1 MKNIILSLLTIVII
15 SSCSSPEYL
24 ELIPEDTPVVGTIDV
39 TSLGAK
45 VASDK
50 LMELDLFEDFEDEV
64 KDNRQTKKAYKNYV
78 ENFSESILAQIDYLD
93 GLSYFMIPPSSNE
106 EPRAAVAFDIRDN
119 EAIEEGLEDFFDEFD
134 INIKLDELDDND
146 FGIAYTPFGAIAWDE
161 ESGIFVS
168 GFNENDL
175 EDIVEDIFDSKKD
188 GKNITNNDN
197 FMDFYDDKG
206 DLGMWASTEEIM
218 NLFEK
223 FGGYDYRE
231 FNEVF
236 ENLDMSMN
244 DLTEETFYSAAL
256 EFNRGES
263 ILRIKYDTNDKIKES
278 VEGLYNEGINS
289 EMLSLFP
296 ETSLG
301 VASLSMNNSKML
313 EYIVDNLG
321 KNEKEQF
328 NNAEDMVTDLL
339 GDVFKFENIAS
350 KMGGA
355 VVSIIGQMEVE
366 YETLVYEEQFNPTNL
381 VYYENGDEFPFTTLT
396 GVDDYDYI
404 AETTVEQRSKILNG
418 EWVKCPRYP
427 DYTFRIWEGKATNLS
442 WEELVDQ
449 NPAFPIYYSSY
460 VGWDYTPS
468 GDRNDKSKDLMGFG
482 VVVEFDNFKEV
493 IEAIED
499 KEDIISNVEIFE
511 EVQDNMYYILENL
524 GSDPMWISYNN
535 DYFFISNSLDHSES
549 FANQK
554 FEDDNFSD
562 SEYSKVF
569 TNNPIGMY
577 LNLDLDNMD
586 SDTVDL
592 IKDEMGREIPN
603 EVFDTLTGILKSVEF
618 SFSTFEGQMIL
629 KTKKDDKNLFGLI
642 LEQLEDYDLQDLM

>member
-1 MKNIILSLLTIVII
+1 MKNTILSLLTIVMI

-24 ELIPEDTPVVGTIDV
+24 ELIPEDTPIVGTIDV

-45 VASDK
+45 VALDK
-50 LMELDLFEDFEDEV
+50 LMELDLFEDAEDMV
-64 KDNRQTKKAYKNYV
+64 KKDKESKKAYENYV
-78 ENFSESILAQIDYLD
+78 ENFSESILAQIDYVD

-134 INIKLDELDDND
+134 INIDLDELDDND

-168 GFNENDL
+168 GFNEDDL
-175 EDIVEDIFDSKKD
+175 EDIVEDIFDSKKN

-206 DLGMWASTEEIM
+206 DLGIWASAEEFM

-223 FGGYDYRE
+223 FGGNDYDE

-236 ENLDMSMN
+236 ETLDMSMD
-244 DLTEETFYSAAL
+244 DLTEETFYSATL

-263 ILRIKYDTNDKIKES
+263 ILRIKVDANDKIKES
-278 VEGLYNEGINS
+278 VEGKYNNGINS
-289 EMLSLFP
+289 EMLSVFP
-296 ETSLG
+296 ETSIG

-339 GDVFKFENIAS
+339 GDVFKFKNLAS

-381 VYYENGDEFPFTTLT
+381 VYFEDGTEYEFNSLT
-396 GVDDYDYI
+396 GVDNYDYI
-404 AETTVEQRSKILNG
+404 AETTVEQREQILNG

-449 NPAFPIYYSSY
+449 NPAFPIYKTTYDSW
-460 VGWDYTPS
+460 VDAPS
-468 GDRNDKSKDLMGFG
+468 GDRNDESKDLMGFG
-482 VVVEFDNFKEV
+482 VVVEFDNFKEI

-499 KEDIISNVEIFE
+499 EDEIISEVEIFE
-511 EVQDNMYYILENL
+511 EVQDNMYYILENNW
-524 GSDPMWISYNN
+524 SDPMWISYND
-535 DYFFISNSLDHSES
+535 DYFFISNSLDHSKS

-562 SEYSKVF
+562 SEYSKAF
-569 TNNPIGMY
+569 TNNPINMY

-586 SDTVDL
+586 SDTQDL
-592 IKDEMGREIPN
+592 IEDEMGREIPN
-603 EVFDTLTGILKSVEF
+603 EVFDKLSDILKSVEF
-618 SFSTFEGQMIL
+618 SFSEFEGQMIL
-629 KTKKDDKNLFGLI
+629 KTKGDKNVFGLI
-642 LEQLEDYDLQDLM
+642 LEQLEDYDLQDFM

>member
-1 MKNIILSLLTIVII
+1 LTIVVI

-24 ELIPEDTPVVGTIDV
+24 ELIPEDTPLVGTIDV

-45 VASDK
+45 VALDK
-50 LMELDLFEDFEDEV
+50 LMELDLFEDIEDQLKE
-64 KDNRQTKKAYKNYV
+64 DRQAKKAYKNYV
-78 ENFSESILAQIDYLD
+78 ENFSESIFAQIDYLD
-93 GLSYFMIPPSSNE
+93 GLSYFIIPPSSNE

-119 EAIEEGLEDFFDEFD
+119 EEIEEGLEDLFDEFD
-134 INIKLDELDDND
+134 IDIELDELGDND

-168 GFNENDL
+168 GSNRDDL

-206 DLGMWASTEEIM
+206 DLGMWASAEEFM

-231 FNEVF
+231 FNEAF
-236 ENLDMSMN
+236 ETLDMSMD
-244 DLTEETFYSAAL
+244 DLTEETFYSAVL
-256 EFNRGES
+256 DFNRGES

-278 VEGLYNEGINS
+278 VEGIYNKGINS
-289 EMLSLFP
+289 EMLSVFP

-321 KNEKEQF
+321 KNEKKEF
-328 NNAEDMVTDLL
+328 NNREDLLTDLL
-339 GDVFKFENIAS
+339 GDAFEFENIAS
-350 KMGGA
+350 KMGSA
-355 VVSIIGQMEVE
+355 VVSIIGQMEVY
-366 YETLVYEEQFNPTNL
+366 YETSVYEEQFDPTGL
-381 VYYENGDEFPFTTLT
+381 VYYRDGYEFPFTALT
-396 GVDDYDYI
+396 VGSRD
-404 AETTVEQRSKILNG
+404 ETTVEQREQILNG
-418 EWVKCPRYP
+418 EWVKCPTAP
-427 DYTFRIWEGKATNLS
+427 NYTFRIWGGKATDLS

-449 NPAFPIYYSSY
+449 GAAFPVYYTAY
-460 VGWDYTPS
+460 EGWDDAPT
-468 GDRNDKSKDLMGFG
+468 GDRSDEYKDLMGFG

-499 KEDIISNVEIFE
+499 EDDIISNVEIFE
-511 EVQDNMYYILENL
+511 KVQDNMYYILENNW
-524 GSDPMWISYNN
+524 SDPMWISYND

-554 FEDDNFSD
+554 FEDNNFSD
-562 SEYSKVF
+562 LEYSKAF
-569 TNNPIGMY
+569 TNNPISMY

-586 SDTVDL
+586 SNTEDKIT
-592 IKDEMGREIPN
+592 DEMKYDMPN
-603 EVFDTLTGILKSVEF
+603 EVFDSLTEILKSIEF
-618 SFSTFEGQMIL
+618 SFSEFEGQMIL
-629 KTKKDDKNLFGLI
+629 KTKGDKNLFGLI
-642 LEQLEDYDLQDLM
+642 LEQLEDYDLGDLM

>member
-1 MKNIILSLLTIVII
+1 MKNTFLSLLTIVII

-24 ELIPEDTPVVGTIDV
+24 ELIPEDTPIVGTIDV

-45 VASDK
+45 VALDK

-64 KDNRQTKKAYKNYV
+64 KEDRQAKKAYENYV
-78 ENFSESILAQIDYLD
+78 ENFSESILAQIDYVD

-134 INIKLDELDDND
+134 INIDLDELDDND

-161 ESGIFVS
+161 DSGIFVS
-168 GFNENDL
+168 GFNEDDL

-206 DLGMWASTEEIM
+206 DLGIWASAEEFM

-223 FGGYDYRE
+223 FGGYDYDE
-231 FNEVF
+231 FNEAF
-236 ENLDMSMN
+236 ETLDMSMD
-244 DLTEETFYSAAL
+244 DLTEETFYSATL

-278 VEGLYNEGINS
+278 VEGIYNDGINS
-289 EMLSLFP
+289 EMLSVFP
-296 ETSLG
+296 ETSIG

-313 EYIVDNLG
+313 EYIVDNLSG
-321 KNEKEQF
+321 DEKKQF
-328 NNAEDMVTDLL
+328 NAAEDFVTDLL
-339 GDVFKFENIAS
+339 GDVFEFENIAS

-355 VVSIIGQMEVE
+355 VASMMGQMEVE
-366 YETLVYEEQFNPTNL
+366 YETSVYEKQFDPTYL
-381 VYYENGDEFPFTTLT
+381 EYYQDGDKFPFTTLT
-396 GVDDYDYI
+396 GVDDYDYV
-404 AETTVEQRSKILNG
+404 AETTEEQRNQILNG

-427 DYTFRIWEGKATNLS
+427 DYTFRIWEGKATDLS

-449 NPAFPIYYSSY
+449 NPAFPIYYTAY
-460 VGWDYTPS
+460 DGWVDAPS
-468 GDRNDKSKDLMGFG
+468 GDRNDESKDLMGFG

-499 KEDIISNVEIFE
+499 EDEIISEVEIFE
-511 EVQDNMYYILENL
+511 EVQDNMYYILENNW
-524 GSDPMWISYNN
+524 SDPMWISYND

-549 FANQK
+549 FLDQK

-562 SEYSKVF
+562 SEYSKAF
-569 TNNPIGMY
+569 TNNPISMY

-586 SDTVDL
+586 SDTQDL
-592 IKDEMGREIPN
+592 IEDEMGREIPN
-603 EVFDTLTGILKSVEF
+603 EVFDNLSDILKSVEF
-618 SFSTFEGQMIL
+618 SFSEFEGQMIL
-629 KTKKDDKNLFGLI
+629 KTKGDKNLFGLI
-642 LEQLEDYDLQDLM
+642 LEQLEDYDLQDFM

>member
-1 MKNIILSLLTIVII
+1 MKNTILSLLTIVII

-24 ELIPEDTPVVGTIDV
+24 ELIPEDTPIVGTIDV

-45 VASDK
+45 VALDK

-64 KDNRQTKKAYKNYV
+64 KDNRETKKAYENYV
-78 ENFSESILAQIDYLD
+78 ENFSESILAQIDYVD

-134 INIKLDELDDND
+134 INIDLDELDDND

-168 GFNENDL
+168 GFNEDDL

-206 DLGMWASTEEIM
+206 DLGMWASAEEFM

-223 FGGYDYRE
+223 FGGYDYQE
-231 FNEVF
+231 FNEAF
-236 ENLDMSMN
+236 ETLDMSMD
-244 DLTEETFYSAAL
+244 DLTEETFYSATL

-278 VEGLYNEGINS
+278 VEGIYNDGINS
-289 EMLSLFP
+289 EMLSVFP
-296 ETSLG
+296 ETSIG

-313 EYIVDNLG
+313 EYIVDNLS
-321 KNEKEQF
+321 KKEKKEI
-328 NNAEDMVTDLL
+328 NDAEDFVTDLL
-339 GDVFKFENIAS
+339 GDVFEFENIAS

-355 VVSIIGQMEVE
+355 VASIMGQMEVE
-366 YETLVYEEQFNPTNL
+366 YETSVYEKQFDPTYL
-381 VYYENGDEFPFTTLT
+381 EYYQDGDEFPFTTLT
-396 GVDDYDYI
+396 GVDDYDYV
-404 AETTVEQRSKILNG
+404 AETTVEQREQILNG

-427 DYTFRIWEGKATNLS
+427 DYTFRIFEGKATDLS

-449 NPAFPIYYSSY
+449 NPAFPIYYTAY
-460 VGWDYTPS
+460 DGWVDAPS
-468 GDRNDKSKDLMGFG
+468 GDRNDESKDLMGFG

-499 KEDIISNVEIFE
+499 EDEIISEVEIFE
-511 EVQDNMYYILENL
+511 EVQDNMYYILENNW
-524 GSDPMWISYNN
+524 SDPMWISYND

-562 SEYSKVF
+562 SEYSKAF
-569 TNNPIGMY
+569 TNNPISMY

-586 SDTVDL
+586 SDTQDL
-592 IKDEMGREIPN
+592 IEDEMGREIPN
-603 EVFDTLTGILKSVEF
+603 EAFDKLSDILKSVEF
-618 SFSTFEGQMIL
+618 SFSEFEGQMIL
-629 KTKKDDKNLFGLI
+629 KTKGDKNLFGLI
-642 LEQLEDYDLQDLM
+642 LEQLEDYDLQDFM